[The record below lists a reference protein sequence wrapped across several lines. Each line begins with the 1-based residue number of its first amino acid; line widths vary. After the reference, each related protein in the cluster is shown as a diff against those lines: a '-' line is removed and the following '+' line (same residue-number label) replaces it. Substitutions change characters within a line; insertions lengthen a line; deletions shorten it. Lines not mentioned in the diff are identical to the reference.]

1 MRATGL
7 RMRCCICIEG
17 FSQRGS
23 YTLMA
28 ECANM
33 NNNEQSMDLFRLIII
48 ICNYKPPELIQYTVK
63 RINNTVLNGI
73 VND

>member
-1 MRATGL
+1 
-7 RMRCCICIEG
+7 
-17 FSQRGS
+17 
-23 YTLMA
+23 
-28 ECANM
+28 M